1 VAQEGTN
8 AGTSTGPWRFAL
20 SLNRH
25 PSAVLLAVQLLG
37 ILSYP
42 LMENTGVGRA
52 LFGAMS
58 IVVLSLVLWV
68 VNRNPQ
74 ARWMA
79 WALAVSSV
87 SLSLLANFA
96 GLPGLLPFA
105 HALESLLYF
114 YAVAGLIYYMLG
126 DHRVTT
132 DELVSSATTFT
143 LLAWAF
149 AYAFS
154 ACQAWVPGSF
164 STGSADPSQPRT
176 WMELLFLSFST
187 LSGVGLSDIVPLM
200 PPARALTMLAMFA
213 GVMYI
218 AIVVSRLIAL
228 TVIRHQGR

>member
-1 VAQEGTN
+1 MSPARRRAAPARWLGWLRQ
-8 AGTSTGPWRFAL
+8 
-20 SLNRH
+20 H
-25 PSAVLLAVQLLG
+25 PSTILLSVQLLG

-42 LMENTGVGRA
+42 LMENTATGRA

-58 IVVLSLVLWV
+58 IAVLSLVLWII
-68 VNRNPQ
+68 NRGGTTSH
-74 ARWMA
+74 WVA
-79 WALAVSSV
+79 WLLAVPSV
-87 SLSLLANFA
+87 LLSLSANFA
-96 GLPGLLPFA
+96 GLPALLPFA
-105 HALESLLYF
+105 HALESILYF
-114 YAVAGLIYYMLG
+114 YAVAGLIIYMLG

-132 DELVSSATTFT
+132 DELISAATTFT

-164 STGSADPSQPRT
+164 SEVTVPPQPRT

-187 LSGVGLSDIVPLM
+187 LSGVGLSDIVPLTA
-200 PPARALTMLAMFA
+200 PARALTMLAMFG

-228 TVIRHQGR
+228 TVIRQQRY

>member
-1 VAQEGTN
+1 MTPARKRAAPVRWLAWLRQ
-8 AGTSTGPWRFAL
+8 
-20 SLNRH
+20 H
-25 PSAVLLAVQLLG
+25 PSTILLAVQLLG

-42 LMENTGVGRA
+42 LMENTATGRT

-58 IVVLSLVLWV
+58 IMVLALVLWII
-68 VNRNPQ
+68 NRGSTTSH
-74 ARWMA
+74 WVA
-79 WALAVSSV
+79 WLLAVPSV
-87 SLSLLANFA
+87 LLSLYANFA

-105 HALESLLYF
+105 HVLESILYF
-114 YAVAGLIYYMLG
+114 YAVAGLIIYMLG

-132 DELVSSATTFT
+132 DELVSAATTFT

-164 STGSADPSQPRT
+164 SEVTVPPQPRT

-187 LSGVGLSDIVPLM
+187 LSGVGLSDIVPLTA
-200 PPARALTMLAMFA
+200 PARALTMLAMFG

-228 TVIRHQGR
+228 TVIRQQRR

>member
-1 VAQEGTN
+1 MSPARKRAAPVRWLAWLRQ
-8 AGTSTGPWRFAL
+8 
-20 SLNRH
+20 H
-25 PSAVLLAVQLLG
+25 PSTILLSIQLLG

-42 LMENTGVGRA
+42 LMENTATGRT

-58 IVVLSLVLWV
+58 IMVLSLVLWII
-68 VNRNPQ
+68 NRG
-74 ARWMA
+74 ATTSHWVA
-79 WALAVSSV
+79 WLLAVPSV
-87 SLSLLANFA
+87 LLSLFANFA

-105 HALESLLYF
+105 HALESILYF
-114 YAVAGLIYYMLG
+114 YAVAGLIIYMLG

-132 DELVSSATTFT
+132 DELVSAATTFT

-154 ACQAWVPGSF
+154 ACQVWVPGSF
-164 STGSADPSQPRT
+164 SEVTVPPQPRT

-187 LSGVGLSDIVPLM
+187 LSGVGLSDIVPLTA
-200 PPARALTMLAMFA
+200 PARALTMLAMFG

-228 TVIRHQGR
+228 TVIRQQKR